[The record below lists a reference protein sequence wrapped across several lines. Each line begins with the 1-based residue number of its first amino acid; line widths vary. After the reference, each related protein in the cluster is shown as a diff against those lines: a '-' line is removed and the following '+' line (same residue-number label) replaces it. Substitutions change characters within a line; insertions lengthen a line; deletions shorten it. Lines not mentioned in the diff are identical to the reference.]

1 MWECVDAKGDF
12 EVGSQIVFSFS
23 KDIAKRDVLT
33 MVIDYLD
40 LYVQPWFDATLMI
53 MVTFDL

>member
-1 MWECVDAKGDF
+1 
-12 EVGSQIVFSFS
+12 
-23 KDIAKRDVLT
+23 